1 MLLSWFI
8 LQSSLCWDKGLVTPL
23 LRSSLLRKCFRQIW
37 SHTSCCFV
45 SSNITFLSLPSLPYK
60 DIIRQPSEDEII
72 KLAPPPKKAWGG
84 NRKHWSLHLGFF
96 APTNRPTPLLPHL
109 SRNDTHTK
117 KKKPTHPQRKT
128 NQTAAM
134 QPLPELRGDE
144 KNRQEGKKSED
155 GKNSVGVWGESQR
168 SEWVRSEWV
177 QPVNCL
183 ICDAVFMQPSATFV
197 SECVCLCVRSM

>member
-1 MLLSWFI
+1 MSWFV
-8 LQSSLCWDKGLVTPL
+8 LQSSLCGDKWLVTPIL
-23 LRSSLLRKCFRQIW
+23 KSSLLRNHFRQIW
-37 SHTSCCFV
+37 SYSFCLFV
-45 SSNITFLSLPSLPYK
+45 SSSITFLSLPSLPQK

-84 NRKHWSLHLGFF
+84 NPKHWSLHLGFF
-96 APTNRPTPLLPHL
+96 APTNWPTPAAPTSFAQWH
-109 SRNDTHTK
+109 K
-117 KKKPTHPQRKT
+117 KTTHPRRKT

-144 KNRQEGKKSED
+144 KTRQEGKKSED

-177 QPVNCL
+177 QHVNCS

-197 SECVCLCVRSM
+197 SACMFVCTQHVRPIYHC